1 MQATGAMYLNLL
13 NMMLQLLSNLGA
25 EVGQWGEVQ
34 KRYIANVKK
43 AMKPAHQAVLE
54 ELDNS
59 HICNFAKQMHWELV
73 IQYTPQ

>member
-1 MQATGAMYLNLL
+1 MYLNLL
-13 NMMLQLLSNLGA
+13 NMMLQLLSSLGT
-25 EVGQWGEVQ
+25 EVGQWGKVQ

-59 HICNFAKQMHWELV
+59 HICKFAKQMR
-73 IQYTPQ
+73 